1 MPKIL
6 GICGSPRKGAT
17 EYALDQALA
26 GVRESGEVE
35 TETILLK
42 GKKINFC
49 IHCDKCIREE
59 TDRCT
64 LYEDD
69 MTPLY
74 DTFYQADG
82 YIIASPVYDMA
93 ITAQLVAFFNRFRA
107 SYTILKDNPQ
117 YFIRKTGAAMAIGGT
132 RNGGQETAI
141 QVIHNFFH
149 TMGMTVVNG
158 SMSGYAGASLWSRDR
173 KAEGV
178 KEDTFG
184 LQNAVDLGKK
194 AAGMVSLIAE
204 RV

>member
-1 MPKIL
+1 MAKIV
-6 GICGSPRKGAT
+6 GICGSPRKGAS
-17 EYALDQALA
+17 EYVIEQTMSAAA
-26 GVRESGEVE
+26 EVPGIE

-59 TDRCT
+59 ADRCT

-74 DTFYQADG
+74 DSFYNADG
-82 YIIASPVYDMA
+82 YIIVSPVYDMS
-93 ITAQLVAFFNRFRA
+93 ITAQLVTFFNRFRA
-107 SYTILKDNPQ
+107 SYTILKDNPA
-117 YFIRKTGAAMAIGGT
+117 YFIRKVGGAAAVGGT

-141 QVIHNFFH
+141 QVMHNFYN

-158 SMSGYAGASLWSRDR
+158 SMAGYAGASLWSRDR

-178 KEDTFG
+178 KEDEFG
-184 LQNAVDLGKK
+184 LQNAADLGKK
-194 AAGMVSLIAE
+194 VASMVSLIAE
-204 RV
+204 RS